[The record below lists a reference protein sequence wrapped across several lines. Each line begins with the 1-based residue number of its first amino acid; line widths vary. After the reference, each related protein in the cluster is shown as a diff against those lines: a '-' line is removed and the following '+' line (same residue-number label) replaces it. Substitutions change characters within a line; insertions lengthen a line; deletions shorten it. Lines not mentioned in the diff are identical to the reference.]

1 MPDIILKVGDSILQH
16 GPLNDRVYIM
26 KVKGNHTSDTVEIA
40 RELASINGYS
50 KIFAKIPLDLTDD
63 FRERGFQI
71 EASIPRFV
79 EGDEGLAFA
88 SLFLDENREI
98 LKEAPTIMR
107 VKAAAQRQARV
118 SFPVLELPDD
128 YALREATQEDC
139 QDLAALYGKV
149 FPTYPFPIDEE
160 KFLQDNLKSNVR
172 YFLIFQDSE
181 LVAAS
186 AAEMDLQAAAVE
198 MTDFATL
205 PEHRGHGFAQVLLDR
220 MEQAMDTEKIRTA
233 FTIARAVS
241 YGMNIT
247 FGRAGYIF
255 SGTLRN
261 NTNIS
266 GRIESMN
273 VWYKQLYA
281 YNLKEME

>member
-1 MPDIILKVGDSILQH
+1 MPDKILKLGDTLLQH

-26 KVKGNHTSDTVEIA
+26 KVKGNRTSDIVDIA
-40 RELASINGYS
+40 RELASENGYT
-50 KIFAKIPLDLTDD
+50 KIFAKIPLDLVDEFCD
-63 FRERGFQI
+63 QGFEI

-79 EGDEGLAFA
+79 EGDKGLAFA
-88 SLFLDENREI
+88 SVFLDDYREI
-98 LKEAPTIMR
+98 LKEPPTITR
-107 VKAAAQRQARV
+107 VKTAGLKAALVPTDRD
-118 SFPVLELPDD
+118 LPDE
-128 YALREATQEDC
+128 YTLKEARQEDC

-149 FPTYPFPIDEE
+149 FPTYPFPIDD
-160 KFLQDNLKSNVR
+160 KDFLLDNLNSHVR
-172 YFLIFQDSE
+172 YFLIHRDSE

-186 AAEMDLQAAAVE
+186 AAEMDLHSATVE

-205 PEHRGHGFAQVLLDR
+205 PEHRGHGFAQILLDR
-220 MEQAMDTEKIRTA
+220 MEQALDTGKVRTA

-247 FGRAGYIF
+247 FGRAGYAY

-273 VWYKQLYA
+273 VWHKRLSP
-281 YNLKEME
+281 YNPNEME